1 MSLKHY
7 PSTIIQVSF
16 ILLCFIGSQIS
27 GCKKTEPV
35 NNDNYTDTIPIID
48 TGFITY
54 TIQQG
59 QQYCDQNT
67 IKLTNLSAQT
77 IDVIFDSSAIYTTID
92 PNNQYDINKLY
103 GFSEGFNHQYNSARI
118 GWRWSND
125 SLRLFGYVYNNGTR
139 VNSEISTVTIGD
151 TIRCSISLFDSFYQ
165 FKVNQRVLTL
175 SRTAVGSVAS
185 GYQLYPYFGG
195 DETAPQP
202 IKIKIKELR

>member
-1 MSLKHY
+1 MIRNKFQTFCLC
-7 PSTIIQVSF
+7 ILFAVSF
-16 ILLCFIGSQIS
+16 CIS
-27 GCKKTEPV
+27 VASCKKENAVTSP
-35 NNDNYTDTIPIID
+35 NNTDTTSID

-67 IKLTNLSAQT
+67 LKLTNLSAQT

-139 VNSEISTVTIGD
+139 VSSEISAVNIGD
-151 TIRCSISLFDSFYQ
+151 TIRCSISLLDSFYQ

-202 IKIKIKELR
+202 ITIKIKELR